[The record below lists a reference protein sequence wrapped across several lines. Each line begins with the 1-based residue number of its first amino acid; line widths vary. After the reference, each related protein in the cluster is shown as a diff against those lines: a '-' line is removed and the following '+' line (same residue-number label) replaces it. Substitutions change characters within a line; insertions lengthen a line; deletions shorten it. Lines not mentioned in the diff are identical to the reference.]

1 MNKTVLKKLLGL
13 SLMATTSV
21 AVMGCSTTASVKAQP
36 NQEGTSQEAKQ
47 ETQDTQEEI
56 IELEFWYSWQDK
68 VAENNKELTAKF
80 NETIGKENN
89 IVITAEYQGTYDD
102 LHTKLKSAFI
112 ANEQP
117 AISVMEIASIQSF
130 ADAGMIECLD
140 EIISDE
146 KENNF
151 LPGLMDN
158 SYVDSKLYGVPY
170 LRSTPIFYYNKTL
183 FDQAGI
189 TQAPTNWEELA
200 SASKQLETIGV
211 KGFGFLNDN
220 WHFEAYT
227 QGNGGNTVNA
237 DETVAIYNEAPAVE
251 AVAFLKEGIANNN
264 FKYYSGNNASD
275 TRTTEIMNQKV
286 AMWVNSTGSLNNTL
300 DIASQNGYEVGT
312 AFIPC
317 GTAYSVPTGGCNLV
331 MTSKLTDK
339 EKEAAALFINFMTDE
354 EQVVYSHKKTGYLP
368 TTISS
373 TTNSEI
379 EALYESTPQFKVAV
393 DQLQYGHGRPMNKA
407 YGEAIKVYTTALDQI
422 FTTDVDVQATLDKAA
437 AESTKLLQEG
447 K

>member
-1 MNKTVLKKLLGL
+1 MLGASLIAMISINTV
-13 SLMATTSV
+13 
-21 AVMGCSTTASVKAQP
+21 GCASGQAAEAQSSVKDTQKGS
-36 NQEGTSQEAKQ
+36 NQEG
-47 ETQDTQEEI
+47 DL

-68 VAENNKELTAKF
+68 VAENNQELTEKF
-80 NETIGKENN
+80 NETVGKENN
-89 IVITAEYQGTYDD
+89 IRITAEYQGSYDE

-117 AISVMEIASIQSF
+117 AISVMEIASIKSF
-130 ADAGMIECLD
+130 ADAGMIEPL
-140 EIISDE
+140 ENYISDE
-146 KENNF
+146 KESNF

-158 SYVDSKLYGVPY
+158 SYVEGKLYGVPY

-189 TQAPTNWEELA
+189 TSAPTNWEELA
-200 SASKQLETIGV
+200 STSKQLESIGV
-211 KGFGFLNDN
+211 KGFGFLNDI

-227 QGNGGNTVNA
+227 QGNGGNIVNA
-237 DETVAIYNEAPAVE
+237 DETEAIFNQEPAVE
-251 AVAFLKEGIANNN
+251 AVEFLKEGIEKYN

-275 TRTTEIMNQKV
+275 TRTTEIMNQKIG
-286 AMWVNSTGSLNNTL
+286 MWVNSTGSLNNTL
-300 DIASQNGYEVGT
+300 DIAKQNGYEIGT

-317 GTAYSVPTGGCNLV
+317 GKEYSVPTGGCNIV
-331 MTSKLTDK
+331 MTSKLTDE
-339 EKEAAALFINFMTDE
+339 EKEAAALFINFMTEE

-373 TTNSEI
+373 TTHPEI

-407 YGEAIKVYTTALDQI
+407 YGEAYNVYINALDQI
-422 FTTDVDVQATLDKAA
+422 FTTDVKVQDTLDKAA
-437 AESTKLLQEG
+437 MEATKLLQES